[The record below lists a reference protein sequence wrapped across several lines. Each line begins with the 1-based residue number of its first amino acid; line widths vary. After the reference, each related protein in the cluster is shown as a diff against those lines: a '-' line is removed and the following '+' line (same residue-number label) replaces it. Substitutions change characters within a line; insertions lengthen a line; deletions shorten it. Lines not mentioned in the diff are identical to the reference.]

1 MGGWASW
8 LLMGHHAAVL
18 NVRTS
23 WLATPLALMACS
35 ADTTPPPNA
44 GDATT
49 MTRRDAQPSTD
60 SGADPIRDADPRDAN
75 PPDASAT
82 DAGFLDALFADAE
95 PGPDASSPPCT
106 YPSGA
111 PARPTEDQTLAR
123 YQWNRAVDLSG
134 MAYALDMQEVHC
146 ATDTDI
152 DWTAFPHVLF
162 MAVPAW

>member
-1 MGGWASW
+1 MGEFDSV
-8 LLMGHHAAVL
+8 GHYPAVL

-44 GDATT
+44 GDATP
-49 MTRRDAQPSTD
+49 TRRDARATVD
-60 SGADPIRDADPRDAN
+60 SGALPIRDAEPADASSSA
-75 PPDASAT
+75 DASAT
-82 DAGFLDALFADAE
+82 DAGFLDAWFADAE
-95 PGPDASSPPCT
+95 PTPDSGPQPCS
-106 YPSGA
+106 YPAGG
-111 PARPTEDQTLAR
+111 PARPTQDQTLAP
-123 YQWNRAVDLSG
+123 YSWTQAFDLAGNALS
-134 MAYALDMQEVHC
+134 LDMQEVFC